1 MSHIQFWPFSFL
13 SMKSR
18 TANLLLSVLMLT
30 SLAQFAKAD
39 VIPEINRQYVEAV
52 IADYDKQC
60 SEALGGNAQDSL
72 RIRGDAT
79 YQMPIDEHGTTA
91 TVLITDFSCG
101 DLGPMWCGSGGCDT
115 FLFVDGKTFVWRV
128 SWAPFAIQIPTYSE
142 PRSALLF
149 PLSGGYC
156 KTASATPTSTM
167 MSGCYAIVSWDSQ
180 RETFVTPVNGLK
192 EVGVGQPYTL
202 RDDEP

>member
-1 MSHIQFWPFSFL
+1 MSHIQFWSFSFL
-13 SMKSR
+13 FMKSR

-30 SLAQFAKAD
+30 SPAQFAKAD
-39 VIPEINRQYVEAV
+39 VIPEINKQSVEAV

-60 SEALGGNAQDSL
+60 SEALGGNVQDSL

-79 YQMPIDEHGTTA
+79 YQMPIDELGTMA
-91 TVLITDFSCG
+91 TVLITGFSCG
-101 DLGPMWCGSGGCDT
+101 DLGPLWCGSGGCDT
-115 FLFVDGKTFVWRV
+115 FLFVNGKTFVWRV
-128 SWAPFAIQIPTYSE
+128 SWAPFAIQIPTYSD

-180 RETFVTPVNGLK
+180 SKTFVTPVNGLK

-202 RDDEP
+202 SDDEP

>member
-1 MSHIQFWPFSFL
+1 MSLIQFWPFSFL

-18 TANLLLSVLMLT
+18 TANLLLSVLILT

-39 VIPEINRQYVEAV
+39 VIPEINKQSVEAV

-60 SEALGGNAQDSL
+60 SEALGGGVQDSL

-79 YQMPIDEHGTTA
+79 YQMPIDELGTMA

-101 DLGPMWCGSGGCDT
+101 ELGPMWCGSGGCDT
-115 FLFVDGKTFVWRV
+115 FLFVEGRTFVWRV
-128 SWAPFAIQIPTYSE
+128 SWAPFAIQIPTYGE
-142 PRSALLF
+142 PRSALMF

-167 MSGCYAIVSWDSQ
+167 MSGCYAIVSWDRQ
-180 RETFVTPVNGLK
+180 RESFVTTVNGLK
-192 EVGVGQPYTL
+192 EIEIGQPYTL
-202 RDDEP
+202 RDYEP